1 MPPSLAAALLAMSP
15 QVKAALVQG
24 GMSLL
29 GGGISGIGGSI
40 EGEKDREQEMTMFN
54 RQMQEKGIDR
64 ELGRQE
70 SERAANMSGIGM
82 LANMRSNAMQK
93 SAHQKFKDSMYKAA
107 TMGRA
112 V

>member
-1 MPPSLAAALLAMSP
+1 MAPAVL
-15 QVKAALVQG
+15 AALVQG

-29 GGGISGIGGSI
+29 GGGLSGIGGAQAA
-40 EGEKDREQEMTMFN
+40 EEDRNQEMTMFN

-82 LANMRSNAMQK
+82 LANMRAGAMQN
-93 SAHQKFKDSMYKAA
+93 SAHQRFKDSMYKAA

>member
-1 MPPSLAAALLAMSP
+1 MAPAVLAALL
-15 QVKAALVQG
+15 QG
-24 GMSLL
+24 GMSLI
-29 GGGISGIGGSI
+29 GGGLSGIGGAQAA
-40 EGEKDREQEMTMFN
+40 EEDRKQEMTMFN

-82 LANMRSNAMQK
+82 LANMRSHAMRN
-93 SAHQKFKDSMYKAA
+93 SAHRKFKDSLYRAA

-112 V
+112 A

>member
-1 MPPSLAAALLAMSP
+1 MAPAVL
-15 QVKAALVQG
+15 AALVQG
-24 GMSLL
+24 GMSLI
-29 GGGISGIGGSI
+29 GGGISGYGGAQAAKEDS
-40 EGEKDREQEMTMFN
+40 EREMLMFN
-54 RQMQEKGIDR
+54 RQMREKGIDR

-82 LANMRSNAMQK
+82 LANMRSNAMQN
-93 SAHQKFKDSMYKAA
+93 SAHQKFKDSLYKAA

>member
-1 MPPSLAAALLAMSP
+1 MAPQVLAALIS
-15 QVKAALVQG
+15 G

-29 GGGISGIGGSI
+29 GGGLSGIGGAKAAK
-40 EGEKDREQEMTMFN
+40 EDREFQQRESAL
-54 RQMQEKGIDR
+54 DR
-64 ELGRQE
+64 ELRRKE

-82 LANMRSNAMQK
+82 LASMRSNAMQK
-93 SAHQKFKDSMYKAA
+93 TAHQKFKDSMYKAA

>member
-1 MPPSLAAALLAMSP
+1 MAPAVL
-15 QVKAALVQG
+15 AALVQG
-24 GMSLL
+24 GMSLI
-29 GGGISGIGGSI
+29 GGGLSGIGGAQAA
-40 EGEKDREQEMTMFN
+40 EEDRAQEMTMFN
-54 RQMQEKGIDR
+54 RQMKDKGIDR

-82 LANMRSNAMQK
+82 LASMRSNAMQN
-93 SAHQKFKDSMYKAA
+93 SAHQKFKDSLYKAA

>member
-1 MPPSLAAALLAMSP
+1 MAPAVLAALI
-15 QVKAALVQG
+15 QG

-29 GGGISGIGGSI
+29 GGGISGIGGAKAA
-40 EGEKDREQEMTMFN
+40 EEDRAQEMLMFN

-70 SERAANMSGIGM
+70 NERAANMSGIGM
-82 LANMRSNAMQK
+82 LASMRSNAMQN

-112 V
+112 A